1 MSPTDTWKLSDPNIK
16 PQRGWQVA
24 TGIYYNIL
32 KMGLELSMEGY
43 YKNYQTIWIIGVLP
57 NY

>member
-1 MSPTDTWKLSDPNIK
+1 MAGGYRYLLQYS
-16 PQRGWQVA
+16 Q
-24 TGIYYNIL
+24 
-32 KMGLELSMEGY
+32 MGLELSMEGY